1 MASKD
6 FGFLDTL
13 DRRTAT
19 ANPDLLISAA
29 LHLMSQYKTNTS
41 EQGPCLKLASVIERH
56 LQALA
61 DIPSLPPVL
70 RATCQNL
77 SEQWAQMVDRELPEP
92 VRPSLISRLGFRHS

>member
-1 MASKD
+1 MNAAD
-6 FGFLDTL
+6 FAFLETL
-13 DRRTAT
+13 DRRTASG
-19 ANPDLLISAA
+19 NPDLLISAA

-61 DIPSLPPVL
+61 DIPTLTPVL

-77 SEQWAQMVDRELPEP
+77 SEQWAEMVDRELPEP
-92 VRPSLISRLGFRHS
+92 ERPGFLARLGLRA